1 MLGPPP
7 FKISQIEEKDQIGLV
22 TGLAWTQVGGEL
34 LCVET
39 LTMPGKGKLNVTG
52 KLGDVMK
59 ESAQAAVSF
68 VRSRPRIWASTRNFY
83 KNWICTSIFPKAPFP
98 KTARRPVFPCVPRW
112 CPR

>member
-39 LTMPGKGKLNVTG
+39 LTMPARASSVSPANWVT
-52 KLGDVMK
+52 
-59 ESAQAAVSF
+59 
-68 VRSRPRIWASTRNFY
+68 
-83 KNWICTSIFPKAPFP
+83 
-98 KTARRPVFPCVPRW
+98 
-112 CPR
+112 